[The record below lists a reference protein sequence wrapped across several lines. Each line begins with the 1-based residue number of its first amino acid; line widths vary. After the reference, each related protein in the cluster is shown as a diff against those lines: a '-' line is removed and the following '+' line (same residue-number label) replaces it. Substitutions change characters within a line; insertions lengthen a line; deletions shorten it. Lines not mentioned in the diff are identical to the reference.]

1 MFNPYEILGLAA
13 AATEHQI
20 KVAYR
25 RRAKE
30 THPDG
35 HPGSDGTEFAAVSKA
50 YAILMDPAARKR
62 FDETGSV
69 DDVAPLTVRQHMIQS
84 IVMLFNNALA
94 AEAQRGT
101 SLQHFDLMDAMRQN
115 MRHNLEQSSA
125 KLNGFRKSLADRQ
138 VLLKRITRKDDGE
151 NLFADII
158 KQQLPELERLRT
170 EADMSVRAME
180 MAMDELGHYKSEVE
194 LIQAVQMMQFGG
206 AFSNSTS
213 TTGVFTFR

>member
-1 MFNPYEILGLAA
+1 MMSPYEILGLEPT
-13 AATEHQI
+13 ATDHQI

-35 HPGSDGTEFAAVSKA
+35 KPGSDGTEFAAVSKA
-50 YAILMDPAARKR
+50 YAILMDPEARKR

-69 DDVAPLTVRQHMIQS
+69 DDVAPLTVRQHMITS
-84 IVMLFNNALA
+84 IVALFNAALN
-94 AEAQRGT
+94 AEAQRNT
-101 SLQHFDLMDAMRQN
+101 SLQHFDLMEAMRQN
-115 MRHNLEQSSA
+115 MRHNLEEGRK

-158 KQQLPELERLRT
+158 KQQLPELERIRAQ
-170 EADMSVRAME
+170 ADMEVRAME

-194 LIQAVQMMQFGG
+194 LIQAMQMMQFGG
-206 AFSNSTS
+206 MFSNQSSGNT
-213 TTGVFTFR
+213 VFTFR

>member
-1 MFNPYEILGLAA
+1 MNPYETLGLAP
-13 AATEHQI
+13 AATDHQI

-25 RRAKE
+25 KMAKA

-35 HPGSDGTEFAAVSKA
+35 HPDMDGTEFAAVAKA
-50 YAILMDPAARKR
+50 YAILMDPVARKR
-62 FDETGSV
+62 FDETGSI

-94 AEAQRGT
+94 SEAQRGT

-115 MRHNLEQSSA
+115 MRVNLEQSRA
-125 KLNGFRKSLADRQ
+125 KLNMFRKSVADRQ
-138 VLLKRITRKDDGE
+138 VLLKRISRKDDGE

-170 EADMSVRAME
+170 AADMDVRAME

-206 AFSNSTS
+206 AFTSTS
-213 TTGVFTFR
+213 SAGGVFSFR

>member
-1 MFNPYEILGLAA
+1 MNPYETLGLAP
-13 AATEHQI
+13 AATDHQI

-25 RRAKE
+25 KLAKA

-35 HPGSDGTEFAAVSKA
+35 HPDMDGTQFADVAKA
-50 YAILMDPAARKR
+50 YAILMDPEARKR

-69 DDVAPLTVRQHMIQS
+69 DDVAPLTVRQHMITS
-84 IVMLFNNALA
+84 IVALFNAALA

-101 SLQHFDLMDAMRQN
+101 SLQHFDLMDVMRQN
-115 MRHNLEQSSA
+115 MKANLEKSRQQ
-125 KLNGFRKSLADRQ
+125 LNAFRKSVADRQ
-138 VLLKRITRKDDGE
+138 VLLKRISRKDDGE

-206 AFSNSTS
+206 MFSNQ
-213 TTGVFTFR
+213 TGNSSVFTFR